1 MVKVAP
7 SVLSANFA
15 HLKED
20 IEKIDS
26 LDILASSNDAGVYL
40 VAEKD
45 GSRFFV
51 TGHPEYDPD
60 TLDKEYH
67 RDLAKGGDCV
77 MPKNYYKNDDVNDEI
92 LVKWRSHA
100 YLLFSNWLNYYVYQ
114 NTPYNLDDLLKMK
127 TTNK

>member
-1 MVKVAP
+1 M
-7 SVLSANFA
+7 
-15 HLKED
+15 
-20 IEKIDS
+20 
-26 LDILASSNDAGVYL
+26 DILASSNDAGVYL

-77 MPKNYYKNDDVNDEI
+77 MP
-92 LVKWRSHA
+92 
-100 YLLFSNWLNYYVYQ
+100 
-114 NTPYNLDDLLKMK
+114 
-127 TTNK
+127 